1 MITQVDNIP
10 EELKKLKQWCVYSI
24 VQPKKQ
30 GQHKSKIPINPIT
43 GKGASSTDS
52 STWTDFKTAVNKSK
66 KYDGL
71 GFFFNNNYIGV
82 DIDDIPEEIKKFS
95 QAPTDPNNLINWLNG
110 LTNHSYLEV
119 SQSGKGIHA
128 IVKGKYKLDKNRRDN
143 FEIYNNGRFFALTGN
158 ILNEQK
164 NIKTISKRK
173 FEELYY
179 STVGKNNQTTPVE
192 TRNSIPNSNN
202 LSIDEIINK
211 MRASSNGVKIKHL
224 MNGEYDYKSQSEAD
238 IALCNYLAFWTNKD
252 AEKMDAIF
260 RQTKLMRPKW
270 DKKDGAT
277 TYGQRT
283 INKAIADTIETFNSS
298 RDTTAKNVYGFNQD
312 NATIKQLK
320 NILHSEGLEQRR
332 LIKEQNIADGHP
344 NKKVILNFRRV
355 TSILEQHIIWAVVG
369 NNSDDWQ
376 KSALYF
382 YNPESG
388 IYEKNN
394 LLIDELINTV
404 EPQITE
410 RNIKEVKSKLKI
422 EGKRKLLT
430 NNPNLYVLG
439 NGIFDANQHKLL
451 DYSPEFVFTSK
462 IAVNYNPNAQEPKFD
477 NWSFSKWINEDIAQ
491 GKKDKITLIW
501 QTLKAVVNSNY
512 SYHSAVFLLDDAD
525 GSAGKGTFEQ
535 LLENIAGENNYA
547 SIKLNEFEKDAILAT
562 IVNKPL
568 VIGDDNDPS
577 KPIDSSERFKSSAT
591 GDPIV
596 INDKYEKAYSYKPTC
611 LIVQSLNDLPKFKDN
626 SNATYR
632 RIRVIKFTKHYTEN
646 ANNRRV
652 KDEYIFN
659 KELLEWIVKKVIDV
673 KIDGVMIHTKESDAI
688 LKENQIDSDPVL
700 QFINNMIVAIAGGY
714 KFQDDTYEVYK
725 QWFKIT
731 GQEKKEFKSFID
743 FNKRMKKEGFIVNR
757 KYRGHHRPQVWL
769 NIGFNTDTGSLNDL
783 DIADIERH
791 EEK

>member
-30 GQHKSKIPINPIT
+30 GQHKGKIPINPIT

-52 STWTDFKTAVNKSK
+52 STWTDYKTAVNKSK

-119 SQSGKGIHA
+119 SQSGKGIPT
-128 IVKGKYKLDKNRRDN
+128 IVKGKYNLDKNRRDN

-192 TRNSIPNSNN
+192 AKNNAPHGNN

-211 MRASSNGVKIKHL
+211 MYASSNGVKIKHL

-238 IALCNYLAFWTNKD
+238 IALCDYLAFWTNKD
-252 AEKMDAIF
+252 SKKMDAIF
-260 RQTKLMRPKW
+260 RQSKLMRNKW

-283 INKAIADTIETFNSS
+283 INKAIADTTETFNSS
-298 RDTTAKNVYGFNQD
+298 RDATAKNVYGFNQD
-312 NATIKQLK
+312 NTTIKQLK

-369 NNSDDWQ
+369 NNRDDWQ
-376 KSALYF
+376 KSALFF

-404 EPQITE
+404 EPQITDK
-410 RNIKEVKSKLKI
+410 NIKEVKSKLKI

-451 DYSPEFVFTSK
+451 DYSPDFVFTSK
-462 IAVNYNPNAQEPKFD
+462 IAVNYNPHAQEPKFD

-512 SYHSAVFLLDDAD
+512 SYHSAIFLLDDAN

-547 SIKLNEFEKDAILAT
+547 SIKLNEFEKDAVLAT

-568 VIGDDNDPS
+568 VIGDDNDPK

-611 LIVQSLNDLPKFKDN
+611 LIIQSLNDLPKFKDN
-626 SNATYR
+626 SDATYR

-646 ANNRRV
+646 ANNRRI

-659 KELLEWIVKKVIDV
+659 KELLEWIVKKAIDV
-673 KIDGVMIHTKESDAI
+673 KIDGVMVHTKESDAI
-688 LKENQIDSDPVL
+688 LKENQIDSDPFL
-700 QFINNMIVAIAGGY
+700 QFANDVIVPTESGY
-714 KFQDDTYEVYK
+714 RFQDTTYQAYRT
-725 QWFKIT
+725 WFKNT
-731 GQEKKEFKSFID
+731 GHEFGIESSIK
-743 FNKRMKKEGFIVNR
+743 FNKRMRKEQHIKQDR
-757 KYRGHHRPQVWL
+757 KWRDGHKLQVWL
-769 NIGFNTDTGSLNDL
+769 NIKLNTDSGSLNKMDTK
-783 DIADIERH
+783 DINGTQ
-791 EEK
+791 K

>member
-1 MITQVDNIP
+1 
-10 EELKKLKQWCVYSI
+10 
-24 VQPKKQ
+24 
-30 GQHKSKIPINPIT
+30 
-43 GKGASSTDS
+43 
-52 STWTDFKTAVNKSK
+52 
-66 KYDGL
+66 
-71 GFFFNNNYIGV
+71 
-82 DIDDIPEEIKKFS
+82 
-95 QAPTDPNNLINWLNG
+95 
-110 LTNHSYLEV
+110 
-119 SQSGKGIHA
+119 
-128 IVKGKYKLDKNRRDN
+128 
-143 FEIYNNGRFFALTGN
+143 
-158 ILNEQK
+158 
-164 NIKTISKRK
+164 
-173 FEELYY
+173 
-179 STVGKNNQTTPVE
+179 
-192 TRNSIPNSNN
+192 
-202 LSIDEIINK
+202 
-211 MRASSNGVKIKHL
+211 

-252 AEKMDAIF
+252 SKKMDAIF
-260 RQTKLMRPKW
+260 RQSKLMRDKW

-298 RDTTAKNVYGFNQD
+298 RDTTAKNVYGFNQE
-312 NATIKQLK
+312 NTTIKQLK
-320 NILHSEGLEQRR
+320 NILRNEGLEQRQ
-332 LIKEQNIADGHP
+332 LIKEQNIAEGHP

-369 NNSDDWQ
+369 NNQDDWQ
-376 KSALYF
+376 KSALFF

-422 EGKRKLLT
+422 EGKRKFLT
-430 NNPNLYVLG
+430 NDPNLYVLG
-439 NGIFDANQHKLL
+439 NGVFDANQHKLL
-451 DYSPEFVFTSK
+451 DYSPKFVFTSK
-462 IAVNYNPNAQEPKFD
+462 IAVNYNPHAQEPKFD

-491 GKKDKITLIW
+491 GKKDKIKLIW
-501 QTLKAVVNSNY
+501 QTFKAVVNSNY
-512 SYHSAVFLLDDAD
+512 SYHSAVFLLDDAN

-591 GDPIV
+591 GDSIV

-611 LIVQSLNDLPKFKDN
+611 LIVQSLNDLPRFKDN
-626 SNATYR
+626 SDATYR

-659 KELLEWIVKKVIDV
+659 KELLEWIVKKAIDV
-673 KIDGVMIHTKESDAI
+673 KIDGVIIHTKESDAI
-688 LKENQIDSDPVL
+688 LKENQIDSDPIL

-725 QWFKIT
+725 TWFKVT
-731 GQEKKEFKSFID
+731 GQENLDFKSFRD
-743 FNKRMKKEGFIVNR
+743 FNKRMKKEGFIVDR
-757 KYRGHHRPQVWL
+757 KYRGNHRPQVWL

-783 DIADIERH
+783 DIKDIERH

>member
-30 GQHKSKIPINPIT
+30 GQHKGKIPINPIT

-66 KYDGL
+66 NYDGL
-71 GFFFNNNYIGV
+71 GFFFNDDYIGI
-82 DIDDIPEEIKKFS
+82 DIDDIPEEIEAFKQNPANTS
-95 QAPTDPNNLINWLNG
+95 NLINWLNS
-110 LTNHSYLEV
+110 LINHSYLEV
-119 SQSGKGIHA
+119 SRSGKGIHA

-179 STVGKNNQTTPVE
+179 STVGKNNQTTPME
-192 TRNSIPNSNN
+192 AKNNAPHSNN

-211 MRASSNGVKIKHL
+211 MYASSNGVKIKHL
-224 MNGEYDYKSQSEAD
+224 MNGDISNFNSQSEAD
-238 IALCNYLAFWTNKD
+238 LALCNYLAFWTNKD
-252 AEKMDAIF
+252 PEKMDAIF
-260 RQTKLMRPKW
+260 RQSKLMRDKW

-312 NATIKQLK
+312 NKTIKQVK
-320 NILHSEGLEQRR
+320 NVLRSEGLEQRQ

-355 TSILEQHIIWAVVG
+355 TSILEKYILWAVVG
-369 NNSDDWQ
+369 NTPDDWQ

-404 EPQITE
+404 EPQITDK
-410 RNIKEVKSKLKI
+410 NIKEVKSKLRI
-422 EGKRKLLT
+422 ESKRKLLT
-430 NNPNLYVLG
+430 DNPNLYVLG

-451 DYSPEFVFTSK
+451 DYSPNFVFTSK
-462 IAVNYNPNAQEPKFD
+462 IAVNYNPHAQEPKFD
-477 NWSFSKWINEDIAQ
+477 NWSFSNWINEDIAQ
-491 GKKDKITLIW
+491 GKKDKIKLIW
-501 QTLKAVVNSNY
+501 QTFKAVINSNY
-512 SYHSAVFLLDDAD
+512 SYHSAVFLLDDAN

-547 SIKLNEFEKDAILAT
+547 SIKLNEFEKDAVLAT

-568 VIGDDNDPS
+568 VIGDDNDPK

-591 GDPIV
+591 GDSIV

-611 LIVQSLNDLPKFKDN
+611 LIVQSLNGLPKFKDN
-626 SNATYR
+626 SDATYR
-632 RIRVIKFTKHYTEN
+632 RIRVIKFNKHYTEN
-646 ANNRRV
+646 ASNRKV

-659 KELLEWIVKKVIDV
+659 KELLEWIVKKAIDV
-673 KIDGVMIHTKESDAI
+673 KIDGVMTHTEESDTI
-688 LKENQIDSDPVL
+688 LKENQIDSDPFL
-700 QFINNMIVAIAGGY
+700 QFVNDAIVITEKGY
-714 KFQDDTYEVYK
+714 RFQDTTYQAYRT
-725 QWFKIT
+725 WFKNT
-731 GQEKKEFKSFID
+731 GHEFGIETFRI
-743 FNKRMKKEGFIVNR
+743 FNKRMRDEQHIKQSRRVRDNHKL
-757 KYRGHHRPQVWL
+757 QVWL
-769 NIGFNTDTGSLNDL
+769 NIELNTDSGNLNEM
-783 DIADIERH
+783 DIKDINRTR
-791 EEK
+791 K